1 MKRAVWSKKVSKLDE
16 KRLELSNLE
25 ADIESGELDAECKEL
40 LQNFL
45 DIFGKDD
52 FYFELQSHFMESEKE
67 IYNNIVRF
75 AYEAG
80 HPKFIA
86 SNDIHIGLTR
96 IIRIMNLR

>member
-52 FYFELQSHFMESEKE
+52 FYFELQSHFMESEK
-67 IYNNIVRF
+67 
-75 AYEAG
+75 
-80 HPKFIA
+80 K
-86 SNDIHIGLTR
+86 ST
-96 IIRIMNLR
+96 IIS